1 MFRAHVTRFMTLAS
15 IVAMLSGCASSP
27 RQVELAP
34 ISIGTADS
42 AAFVT
47 RLGAD
52 TMVIERFVI
61 DSRRV
66 EADVV
71 LRVPTTSRTRYV
83 LDLEPNGF
91 IRALEAT
98 AIDPRTG
105 ASSPRQRWVRD
116 AQHPDSLRVTT
127 WRGGVD
133 STRTIAAEAAVVPFI
148 DMVHFPYEIMLRR
161 AKLAQQPHGPRPML
175 SGGRVQQFVIA
186 AHPSSDSTTITHPNR
201 GTMTVATDAEGAILA
216 LDAGATTRKLTVNRL
231 SWSAVDPTQVASAWN
246 ALDAAGRSFGVLSG
260 RATPTYTV
268 AGATIKLDHGT
279 PVKRG
284 REIWGALVK
293 YGEVWRTGANTAT
306 HITTDRDLVLD
317 PSGAKLA
324 MPAGTYTLFSIPD
337 DNGGWLIVSRETGQA
352 GTAYD
357 SSKDLGRVRMTARP
371 LDAVVETFT
380 IRADPA
386 GSGGELRLQWDKAER
401 VVAFAVK

>member
-1 MFRAHVTRFMTLAS
+1 MSFS
-15 IVAMLSGCASSP
+15 
-27 RQVELAP
+27 
-34 ISIGTADS
+34 TADS

-61 DSRRV
+61 SGRRV

-71 LRVPTTSRTRYV
+71 VRVPTTSRTRYV
-83 LDLEPNGF
+83 VDLDTKGMISSLD
-91 IRALEAT
+91 AT
-98 AIDPRTG
+98 AIDARTG
-105 ASSPRQRWVRD
+105 AASPRQRWVRSG
-116 AQHPDSLRVTT
+116 DSLRITT
-127 WRGGVD
+127 WRDGVD
-133 STRTIAAEAAVVPFI
+133 SSRTIAADAAVVPFI
-148 DMVHFPYEIMLRR
+148 DMVHFPYEMILTR
-161 AKLAQQPHGPRPML
+161 AKNVTMTHGPQPML
-175 SGGRVQQFVIA
+175 SGGRVQQFVVG
-186 AHPSSDSTTITHPNR
+186 AHASSDSTTIAHPNR
-201 GTMTVATDAEGAILA
+201 GTMTVATDNRGRILT
-216 LDAGATTRKLTVNRL
+216 LDAGATTRKLVVKRL
-231 SWSAVDPTQVASAWN
+231 PFSAVDPAQVATAWS

-306 HITTDRDLVLD
+306 HITTDRNLVLD
-317 PSGAKLA
+317 PSGAPLA
-324 MPAGTYTLFSIPD
+324 LPAGTYTLFSIPD
-337 DNGGWLIVSRETGQA
+337 DNGGWLIVSKETGQT

-357 SSKDLGRVRMTARP
+357 SSKDLGRVRLTARP

-401 VVAFAVK
+401 VVPFAVK